1 MCVIVNLIYGEL
13 WTTFPLILW
22 STLTLFSSS
31 CMWLIFIKRSCL
43 PCILNFLLY
52 EVQAFPSGTRHW
64 HKLPF
69 FVRSK
74 KKKVCEEI
82 DSLLFPQRYSRCC
95 SRLGIPNH
103 PLTYYSSHSSV
114 TLRPNNIIYIY
125 RKNCQTCVNS
135 RICIINTPF
144 MLC

>member
-1 MCVIVNLIYGEL
+1 
-13 WTTFPLILW
+13 
-22 STLTLFSSS
+22 
-31 CMWLIFIKRSCL
+31 MWLIFIKRSCL

-114 TLRPNNIIYIY
+114 TLRPNNIIYIQEKLSNMREFTHMHNKHSIY
-125 RKNCQTCVNS
+125 VVLSVNGYL
-135 RICIINTPF
+135 IVPLMETF
-144 MLC
+144 